1 MRCYLFNLFSKAL
14 FCIFGHANQSHIRE
28 WVAQKI
34 IRDFACIKCTI
45 ACRSWPL
52 PSTYFFLYSPLGLR
66 FSEIFFSIL
75 SNFLSPG
82 KLTQQLQSLNV
93 RTDQTNNFTKLKL
106 WNCSALFFCQFLW
119 WEEIWEN
126 WDNFSLRKS
135 ECCYDSIRLWL
146 LLHEF

>member
-52 PSTYFFLYSPLGLR
+52 PSTYFFLYSPRLLLY
-66 FSEIFFSIL
+66 SSLIAPAWVFFSTVEVSIV
-75 SNFLSPG
+75 SFTASVHFQIAKNKKKKKMNKSMQE
-82 KLTQQLQSLNV
+82 TQNV
-93 RTDQTNNFTKLKL
+93 VHLG
-106 WNCSALFFCQFLW
+106 WNIFIDDFGISF
-119 WEEIWEN
+119 
-126 WDNFSLRKS
+126 FSLQR
-135 ECCYDSIRLWL
+135 I
-146 LLHEF
+146 